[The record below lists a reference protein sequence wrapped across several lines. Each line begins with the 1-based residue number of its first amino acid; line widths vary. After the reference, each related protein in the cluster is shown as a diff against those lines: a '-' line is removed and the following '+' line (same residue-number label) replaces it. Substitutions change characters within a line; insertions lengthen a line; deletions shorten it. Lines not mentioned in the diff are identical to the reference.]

1 MGSSPNM
8 RGRPTICGPGGT
20 IPEQLRDLPLPYYTY
35 TIPAG
40 TIPDTRAPTL
50 RLYENTN
57 ILYSKGGLYWG
68 DIPEYLHALLLEHYT
83 NTIQKASDQTSDG
96 NMTSSCRNIFG

>member
-1 MGSSPNM
+1 M

-35 TIPAG
+35 TIPES
-40 TIPDTRAPTL
+40 TIPENLPYAYMRI
-50 RLYENTN
+50 ENTN
-57 ILYSKGGLYWG
+57 TLYSKGGLYWG

-83 NTIQKASDQTSDG
+83 NTIHKPSDQTSDG

>member
-1 MGSSPNM
+1 MLYQRAQYQSNYVIYP
-8 RGRPTICGPGGT
+8 CLT
-20 IPEQLRDLPLPYYTY
+20 IPMLYQRAQYQSTY
-35 TIPAG
+35 
-40 TIPDTRAPTL
+40 L
-50 RLYENTN
+50 HLYENTN

-83 NTIQKASDQTSDG
+83 NTIHKPSDQTSDG